1 MQLTISQRET
11 QGVTVLD
18 LAGRV
23 TLGEECNTLRDT
35 LKKLLAGGQKRILLN
50 LKEVNR
56 VDSSGI
62 GILVEGVILAAKDD
76 AALKLVNL
84 DRVVYNVLRTHRLLA
99 AFEVFDTEPEALAS
113 FQ

>member
-1 MQLTISQRET
+1 MQLTITQRET

-18 LAGRV
+18 LSGRV
-23 TLGEECNTLRDT
+23 TLGEECNALRAA
-35 LKKLLAGGQKRILLN
+35 LKELLASGRKKILLN

-99 AFEVFDTEPEALAS
+99 ACEVFDTEPDALSS

>member
-1 MQLTISQRET
+1 MNLTINQRET

-18 LAGRV
+18 LAGRI
-23 TLGEECNTLRDT
+23 TLGEECNALRAA
-35 LKKLLAGGQKRILLN
+35 LKEQLAGGKKKILLN

-76 AALKLVNL
+76 AALKLASL
-84 DRVVYNVLRTHRLLA
+84 DRVVYNVLRTHRLLP
-99 AFEVFDTEPEALAS
+99 AFEVFDTEPDALSS

>member
-35 LKKLLAGGQKRILLN
+35 LKQLLAGGQKRILLN

-84 DRVVYNVLRTHRLLA
+84 DRVVYNVLRTHRLLP

>member
-11 QGVTVLD
+11 QGVAVFD
-18 LAGRV
+18 LSGRI
-23 TLGEECNTLRDT
+23 TLGEECNTLRET
-35 LKKLLAGGQKRILLN
+35 LKGLLAAGRKKILLN

-99 AFEVFDTEPEALAS
+99 AFEVFDTETEALAS

>member
-84 DRVVYNVLRTHRLLA
+84 DRVVRSEEHTSELQ
-99 AFEVFDTEPEALAS
+99 S
-113 FQ
+113 

>member
-1 MQLTISQRET
+1 MPLTISQRET

-18 LAGRV
+18 LVGRI
-23 TLGEECNTLRDT
+23 TLGEECNTLRHT
-35 LKKLLAGGQKRILLN
+35 LKGLLAAGRKRILLN

-99 AFEVFDTEPEALAS
+99 AFEVFDTEPEALSS